1 MDLLTT
7 LVFLR
12 RGSKGVCL
20 SEIFLRRKIETYFL
34 FLDFWNIFPNYL
46 KTYVYVYFCVC
57 LFNFWD
63 YFLLYFRYIIWDII
77 KIWKEYVS
85 YMKLTSSKVLKKY
98 RKSSLCFFI
107 RLPFQFLETFF
118 VTSPRYCQDVS
129 FERYIDLC
137 NFKLKEESDI
147 LFRSVF
153 LALSNSFLSYNIWNC
168 IIFLRI
174 MFSQSIQ
181 IFRKYQKD
189 FHESF
194 VSFS

>member
-1 MDLLTT
+1 MYIYIFLCVPLQFLGLLFT
-7 LVFLR
+7 VFSIYYLR
-12 RGSKGVCL
+12 YYQNMKGIRELYEANIFESSKEV
-20 SEIFLRRKIETYFL
+20 SEI
-34 FLDFWNIFPNYL
+34 
-46 KTYVYVYFCVC
+46 VS
-57 LFNFWD
+57 
-63 YFLLYFRYIIWDII
+63 LL
-77 KIWKEYVS
+77 
-85 YMKLTSSKVLKKY
+85 
-98 RKSSLCFFI
+98 FFI

-174 MFSQSIQ
+174 IFSQSIQ